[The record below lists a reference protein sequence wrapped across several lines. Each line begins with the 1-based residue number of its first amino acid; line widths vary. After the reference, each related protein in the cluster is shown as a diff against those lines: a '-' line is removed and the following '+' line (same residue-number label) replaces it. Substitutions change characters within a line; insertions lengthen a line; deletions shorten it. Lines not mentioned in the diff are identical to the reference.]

1 VKHIA
6 DKSSFCAAPNGS
18 RILLSEARER
28 RAGRHGDSSWEG
40 EDWIWSEAR
49 LASSAG
55 ELTVDLLI
63 E

>member
-1 VKHIA
+1 M
-6 DKSSFCAAPNGS
+6 
-18 RILLSEARER
+18 SEVRDR
-28 RAGRHGDSSWEG
+28 GAGRHADSSWEG